1 MLNLNL
7 FLMTVKID
15 DSCEIRKKIFRIN
28 MSELNGFCCC
38 FLLTQRPLTI
48 KNKKN

>member
-1 MLNLNL
+1 MRN
-7 FLMTVKID
+7 KK
-15 DSCEIRKKIFRIN
+15 KKIFRIN

-48 KNKKN
+48 KNKKKLKENVLNDI